1 MPTMCSLL
9 AQLKTSLTSVM
20 PTDQAI
26 CQERERKYRGRGREK
41 EKKRQEEKQRR
52 ERKGGER
59 ARESLRSSRLLTAL
73 LVLTQKHTA
82 LPDLSK
88 ARNMK
93 CNFSLKF
100 NSPRMKRKCFAE
112 L

>member
-41 EKKRQEEKQRR
+41 EKRQEEKQRR

-59 ARESLRSSRLLTAL
+59 KWRRGQEN
-73 LVLTQKHTA
+73 
-82 LPDLSK
+82 P
-88 ARNMK
+88 
-93 CNFSLKF
+93 
-100 NSPRMKRKCFAE
+100 
-112 L
+112 